1 MSPLIRSSL
10 PPSPANVSSS
20 YFRARNSVNS
30 FAGRPVSEGGRARR
44 ELNQSEIHINK
55 LKKRPK
61 EIVKKRGLIRDRKT
75 CRGRAGDRQMTER
88 TDRIRELERQIERLS
103 LFHEVGKA
111 VASTLD
117 LEKVLETI
125 MTRISDFLRP
135 DTWALLILD
144 EKTSELH
151 YETVAGANAA
161 SLKDVR
167 IRLGEGIAG
176 WVAEHGDAMLIE
188 DVAKELRFG
197 LEKQAWYAEAQS
209 IICVPVR
216 GRSRVLG
223 AIELVNTSKNQRF
236 RGDDVPILANL
247 ADYAAIALENAQYVR
262 RIHELTITDDC
273 TALYNA
279 RHLNFVLDGEVYRSI
294 RYGYEF
300 SVIFIDL
307 DRFKQVNDSHGH
319 LAGSKL
325 LWHVGTLIKSHLRLI
340 DYAFRYG
347 GDEFVVLLPQ
357 TSKHNALS
365 VVRRLRE
372 ILNSKVFL
380 EEEGLNIKVTASFGV
395 AGFPSDART
404 RKELLSMADEAM
416 YLVKN
421 TTRDNIA
428 LVGEGVMN

>member
-1 MSPLIRSSL
+1 
-10 PPSPANVSSS
+10 
-20 YFRARNSVNS
+20 
-30 FAGRPVSEGGRARR
+30 
-44 ELNQSEIHINK
+44 
-55 LKKRPK
+55 
-61 EIVKKRGLIRDRKT
+61 
-75 CRGRAGDRQMTER
+75 MTDE
-88 TDRIRELERQIERLS
+88 TQRIRELEQQIKRLS

-117 LEKVLETI
+117 LRKVLETI
-125 MTRISDFLRP
+125 MAKINVFLRP
-135 DTWALLILD
+135 DAWSLLMLD
-144 EKTSELH
+144 EKSNDLY
-151 YETVAGANAA
+151 YEMAAGAGNA
-161 SLKDVR
+161 SLKDARVK
-167 IRLGEGIAG
+167 LGEGIGG
-176 WVAEHGDAMLIE
+176 WVAEHGEPVLIE
-188 DVAKELRFG
+188 DVSKEPRFG
-197 LEKQAWYAEAQS
+197 LENEEWHAGACS
-209 IICVPVR
+209 IVCVPVKVR
-216 GRSRVLG
+216 ARVLG
-223 AIELVNTSKNQRF
+223 AIELVNTSKTRHF
-236 RGDDVPILANL
+236 HEDDIPILVNL
-247 ADYAAIALENAQYVR
+247 ADYAAIALENARYVQ

-279 RHLNFVLDGEVYRSI
+279 RHLNFVLDSEIYRSI

-307 DRFKQVNDSHGH
+307 DHFKQVNDTHGH

-325 LWHVGTLIKSHLRLI
+325 LWHVGTLIKGHLRLI

-372 ILNSKVFL
+372 LLNSKVFL
-380 EEEGLNIKVTASFGV
+380 DEEGLNVKVTASFGV
-395 AGFPSDART
+395 AGFPADAHT
-404 RKELLSMADEAM
+404 RKDLLHLADEAM